1 MGQANFSSAMKF
13 AIGVSHRLGLYTN
26 MTCIYFVFG
35 ELNAFYSISELMS
48 AEADLSANFPNEN
61 QITLGAILN
70 RARETL
76 LNAGSSRVNASNI
89 VVAITSGKSTDD
101 IEAPTINLK
110 ASNVTVF
117 AMGVGEKYSLGQLN
131 EMASELDEDHVF
143 TADSWEG
150 VNADFVSEVAK
161 KIYQVVDSC
170 VSSPCYNNG
179 SCTNLDVGY
188 NCTCSV
194 EYSGE
199 RCEKSR
205 SVEYLSLG
213 CFHDRNNTPVIP
225 SLESISATYL
235 NGPYQTR
242 ENAVKKCALETAK
255 VGFKAFALQD
265 GGSCLSG
272 PFAHLN
278 YSIYGET
285 ACPPGEKGGKM

>member
-1 MGQANFSSAMKF
+1 MINYFIFVAICASASLNLAFVVDGSTNMGQANFSSAMKF
-13 AIGVSHRLGLYTN
+13 VIGVSHRLGLYTN

-76 LNAGSSRVNASNI
+76 LSAGSSRVNASNI

-143 TADSWEG
+143 TADSWEE
-150 VNADFVSEVAK
+150 VNATFVSEVAK
-161 KIYQVVDSC
+161 KIYQGGLSIQF
-170 VSSPCYNNG
+170 
-179 SCTNLDVGY
+179 TFI
-188 NCTCSV
+188 
-194 EYSGE
+194 SG
-199 RCEKSR
+199 
-205 SVEYLSLG
+205 
-213 CFHDRNNTPVIP
+213 
-225 SLESISATYL
+225 
-235 NGPYQTR
+235 
-242 ENAVKKCALETAK
+242 KKGAECK
-255 VGFKAFALQD
+255 KAFRNI
-265 GGSCLSG
+265 SKIEVRRG
-272 PFAHLN
+272 PDL
-278 YSIYGET
+278 G
-285 ACPPGEKGGKM
+285 